1 MKLIWGIV
9 AVFMVVILAAVFY
22 LSGAILAH
30 GEAPAKAPTAP
41 PAPSAAES
49 PGSH

>member
-9 AVFMVVILAAVFY
+9 AVFLIVILAAVFY

-30 GEAPAKAPTAP
+30 GEAPAP
-41 PAPSAAES
+41 PAQGAPAS